1 MALNKS
7 SIAREFW
14 RKIYNENAI
23 DLRNSDARK
32 SVVNDFL
39 DDPMNIKEGWNKS
52 TDKRFFRLAFDKV
65 TREYGK
71 TTANYGVK
79 PEPSRVKKNTGG
91 LNLNIKTDEKKIPE
105 KKKSEVPDEKKNDKN
120 PLPKDLQSKE
130 LLQQQQAIAL
140 TYTSQSVAV
149 IFDTVFNLLHS
160 RFPACSPLSKS
171 ESSSLGDAWYPIFN
185 EFLSDKGGKWILP
198 AIITAPIVLV
208 RVSQFQRARKEQEIA
223 ETYGYDK
230 IPDEDPKPKKK
241 KDDSKKWSN
250 RL

>member
-71 TTANYGVK
+71 STANYGLK

-140 TYTSQSVAV
+140 TSTSQSVAV

-160 RFPACSPLSKS
+160 RFPACTPLSKS

>member
-14 RKIYNENAI
+14 RKIYNDNAI

-39 DDPMNIKEGWNKS
+39 NDPLNKKEGWNS
-52 TDKRFFRLAFDKV
+52 ATDKRFFRLAFDKV
-65 TREYGK
+65 TREFGK
-71 TTANYGVK
+71 STANYGVK
-79 PEPSRVKKNTGG
+79 PEPSRVKKQTGG
-91 LNLNIKTDEKKIPE
+91 LNLNIKTDEKKIPQQ
-105 KKKSEVPDEKKNDKN
+105 KKSEPQEEKKDDKN
-120 PLPKDLQSKE
+120 PLPKNLQSKE

-140 TYTSQSVAV
+140 TYTSQSVAT

-160 RFPACSPLSKS
+160 RFPACTPLTKG
-171 ESSSLGDAWYPIFN
+171 EKDSLGDAWYPIFN
-185 EFLSDKGGKWILP
+185 EYLSDKGGKWILP

-208 RVSQFQRARKEQEIA
+208 RVSEFQRARKEQEIA
-223 ETYGYDK
+223 ETYGFDK
-230 IPDEDPKPKKK
+230 TPNEDTKPKKK

>member
-71 TTANYGVK
+71 STANYGVK

-91 LNLNIKTDEKKIPE
+91 LNLNIKTDEKKI
-105 KKKSEVPDEKKNDKN
+105 
-120 PLPKDLQSKE
+120 
-130 LLQQQQAIAL
+130 
-140 TYTSQSVAV
+140 
-149 IFDTVFNLLHS
+149 
-160 RFPACSPLSKS
+160 
-171 ESSSLGDAWYPIFN
+171 
-185 EFLSDKGGKWILP
+185 
-198 AIITAPIVLV
+198 
-208 RVSQFQRARKEQEIA
+208 QENHCR
-223 ETYGYDK
+223 
-230 IPDEDPKPKKK
+230 P
-241 KDDSKKWSN
+241 
-250 RL
+250 